1 MAIIKAAQSGASLK
15 RIINYVT
22 QPKKTEEHLM
32 AGIDCDPQNA
42 YDDMMLTKE
51 LFHKTN
57 GRQYK
62 HFIYSFPPGEAITP
76 EQVLENAQRLVT
88 ETPALQGYQAL
99 IAVHQDRKHIHAHIV
114 VNSVHTETGYK
125 LQWSKQDLA
134 DLKERCNTLS
144 RSQGLSVPE
153 KGPDITTWTMPKQ
166 QALSKALAG
175 QYQSYYLELADAIST
190 CQSQSVSRADF
201 VRLMAEKGIQVNWTD
216 RRKHITF
223 VDAEGHKVRDSN
235 FEKTLKIACS
245 KDALEAHFAENTKNV
260 QVLQQLQE
268 EARKDEKMR
277 QPEKPSLWKSFTKS
291 VAHTVSS
298 WRKQH
303 QEAETLEAMRIAVQA
318 SIVPEKEMTSNE
330 IPATVHANGRIS
342 PSTPD
347 YRTTEQD
354 RQTSRRDSG
363 LEEKERTAS
372 SGERRPESRPE
383 AHQRKHYLSSTRN
396 KPEKS
401 RDQGM
406 ER

>member
-62 HFIYSFPPGEAITP
+62 HFIYSFPPGETITP
-76 EQVLENAQRLVT
+76 EQVLENAQRLVM

-114 VNSVHTETGYK
+114 VNSVHIETGYK

-144 RSQGLSVPE
+144 QAQGLSVPE
-153 KGPDITTWTMPKQ
+153 KGPDITAWNMPKQ

-175 QYQSYYLELADAIST
+175 QYQSYYLEMADAISA

-201 VRLMAEKGIQVNWTD
+201 VRMMDEKGIQVTWID
-216 RRKHITF
+216 KRKHITF
-223 VDAEGHKVRDSN
+223 ADAEGHKVRDSN
-235 FEKTLKIACS
+235 FEKTLKIPCS
-245 KDALEAHFAENTKNV
+245 KDSLEAHFAENAKNI
-260 QVLQQLQE
+260 QALKKLQE
-268 EARKDEKMR
+268 ESAKTEKA
-277 QPEKPSLWKSFTKS
+277 SFWKSLTQS
-291 VAHTVSS
+291 IAQTVAS

-303 QEAETLEAMRIAVQA
+303 QEAATQEALQIAAQT
-318 SIVPEKEMTSNE
+318 SMMTEKEVSSHE
-330 IPATVHANGRIS
+330 IPATVRTSGRIS
-342 PSTPD
+342 SSTPD
-347 YRTTEQD
+347 RGTPEQG
-354 RQTSRRDSG
+354 RKTNSRDPGTGER
-363 LEEKERTAS
+363 ERTAS
-372 SGERRPESRPE
+372 SGERRPESRPGD
-383 AHQRKHYLSSTRN
+383 HQRKHYLSSTRN
-396 KPEKS
+396 NAKKS

>member
-15 RIINYVT
+15 HIINYVT
-22 QPKKTEEHLM
+22 QPKKTEEHLI
-32 AGIDCDPQNA
+32 AGVDCDPQNA

-62 HFIYSFPPGEAITP
+62 HFICSFPPGETVTP
-76 EQVLENAQRLVT
+76 EQVLENAQRLVM

-144 RSQGLSVPE
+144 RTQGLSVPE
-153 KGPDITTWTMPKQ
+153 KGPDITAWTMPKQ

-175 QYQSYYLELADAIST
+175 QYQSYYLEMADAISA

-201 VRLMAEKGIQVNWTD
+201 VRMMDEKGIQVTWTD
-216 RRKHITF
+216 KRKHITF

-235 FEKTLKIACS
+235 FEKTLKIPCS
-245 KDALEAHFAENTKNV
+245 KDSLEAHFAENAKNI
-260 QVLQQLQE
+260 QALKKLQE
-268 EARKDEKMR
+268 ESAKTEKA
-277 QPEKPSLWKSFTKS
+277 SFWKSLTQS
-291 VAHTVSS
+291 IAQTVAS
-298 WRKQH
+298 WRQQH
-303 QEAETLEAMRIAVQA
+303 QEAATQEALQIAAQT
-318 SIVPEKEMTSNE
+318 SMMTEKEISSNE
-330 IPATVHANGRIS
+330 ISATVRTSGRIS

-347 YRTTEQD
+347 YGTPEQG
-354 RQTSRRDSG
+354 RKTNSRDSG
-363 LEEKERTAS
+363 TGEREATAS
-372 SGERRPESRPE
+372 SGERRPESRPGV
-383 AHQRKHYLSSTRN
+383 HQRKHYLSSTRN
-396 KPEKS
+396 NAKKS

>member
-144 RSQGLSVPE
+144 QAQGLSVPE
-153 KGPDITTWTMPKQ
+153 KGPDITAWNMPKQ

-175 QYQSYYLELADAIST
+175 QYQSYYLEMADAIST
-190 CQSQSVSRADF
+190 CQSQSVSRTDF
-201 VRLMAEKGIQVNWTD
+201 VRLMDEKGIQVTWTD
-216 RRKHITF
+216 KRKHITF
-223 VDAEGHKVRDSN
+223 ADAEGHKVRDSN
-235 FEKTLKIACS
+235 FEKTLKIPCS
-245 KDALEAHFAENTKNV
+245 KDSLEAHFAENAKNV
-260 QVLQQLQE
+260 QALKKLQE
-268 EARKDEKMR
+268 ESAKTEKA
-277 QPEKPSLWKSFTKS
+277 SFWKSLTQS
-291 VAHTVSS
+291 ITQTVAS

-303 QEAETLEAMRIAVQA
+303 QEAATQEALQIAAQT
-318 SIVPEKEMTSNE
+318 SIMTGKEVTSHE
-330 IPATVHANGRIS
+330 IPTTVRTSGRIS

-347 YRTTEQD
+347 CGTPEQG
-354 RQTSRRDSG
+354 RKTNSRDSG
-363 LEEKERTAS
+363 TGEREATAS
-372 SGERRPESRPE
+372 SGERRTESRPG

-396 KPEKS
+396 NAKKS

>member
-144 RSQGLSVPE
+144 QAQGLSVPE
-153 KGPDITTWTMPKQ
+153 KGPDITAWNMPKH

-175 QYQSYYLELADAIST
+175 QYQSYYLEMADAIST
-190 CQSQSVSRADF
+190 CQSQSVSRTDF
-201 VRLMAEKGIQVNWTD
+201 VRLMDEKGIQVTWTD
-216 RRKHITF
+216 KRKHITF
-223 VDAEGHKVRDSN
+223 ADAEGHKVRDSN
-235 FEKTLKIACS
+235 FEKTLKIPCS
-245 KDALEAHFAENTKNV
+245 KDSLEAHFAENAKNV
-260 QVLQQLQE
+260 QALKKLQE
-268 EARKDEKMR
+268 ESAKTEKA
-277 QPEKPSLWKSFTKS
+277 SFWKSLTQS
-291 VAHTVSS
+291 ITQTVAS

-303 QEAETLEAMRIAVQA
+303 QEAATQEALQIAAQT
-318 SIVPEKEMTSNE
+318 SIMTGKEVTSHE
-330 IPATVHANGRIS
+330 IPTTVRTSGRIS

-347 YRTTEQD
+347 CGTPEQG
-354 RQTSRRDSG
+354 RKTNSRDSG
-363 LEEKERTAS
+363 TGEREATAS
-372 SGERRPESRPE
+372 SGERRTESRPG

-396 KPEKS
+396 NAKKS

>member
-144 RSQGLSVPE
+144 QAQGLSVPE
-153 KGPDITTWTMPKQ
+153 KGPDITAWNMPKQ

-175 QYQSYYLELADAIST
+175 QYQSYYLEMADAIST
-190 CQSQSVSRADF
+190 CQSQSVSRTDF
-201 VRLMAEKGIQVNWTD
+201 VRLMDEKGIQVTWTD
-216 RRKHITF
+216 KRKHITF
-223 VDAEGHKVRDSN
+223 ADAEGHKVRDSN
-235 FEKTLKIACS
+235 FEKTLKIPCS
-245 KDALEAHFAENTKNV
+245 KDSLEAHFAENAKNV
-260 QVLQQLQE
+260 QALKKLQE
-268 EARKDEKMR
+268 ESAKTEKA
-277 QPEKPSLWKSFTKS
+277 SFWKSLTQS
-291 VAHTVSS
+291 ITQTVAS

-303 QEAETLEAMRIAVQA
+303 QEAATQEALQIAAQT
-318 SIVPEKEMTSNE
+318 SIMTGKEVTSHE
-330 IPATVHANGRIS
+330 IPITVRTSGRIS

-347 YRTTEQD
+347 CGTPEQG
-354 RQTSRRDSG
+354 RKTNSRDSG
-363 LEEKERTAS
+363 TGEREATAS
-372 SGERRPESRPE
+372 SGERRTESRPG

-396 KPEKS
+396 NAKKS

>member
-15 RIINYVT
+15 HIINYVT
-22 QPKKTEEHLM
+22 QPKKTEEHLI
-32 AGIDCDPQNA
+32 AGVDCDPQNA

-114 VNSVHTETGYK
+114 VNSVHIETGYK

-144 RSQGLSVPE
+144 QAQGLSVPE
-153 KGPDITTWTMPKQ
+153 KGPNITAWTMPKQ

-175 QYQSYYLELADAIST
+175 QYQSYYLEMADAIST
-190 CQSQSVSRADF
+190 CQSQSVSRTDF
-201 VRLMAEKGIQVNWTD
+201 VRMMDEKGIQVTWTD
-216 RRKHITF
+216 KRKHITF
-223 VDAEGHKVRDSN
+223 ADAEGHKVRDSN
-235 FEKTLKIACS
+235 FEKTLKIPCS
-245 KDALEAHFAENTKNV
+245 KDSLEAHFAENAKNI
-260 QVLQQLQE
+260 QALKKLQE
-268 EARKDEKMR
+268 ESAKTEKA
-277 QPEKPSLWKSFTKS
+277 SFWKSLTQS
-291 VAHTVSS
+291 IAQTVASR
-298 WRKQH
+298 RKQH
-303 QEAETLEAMRIAVQA
+303 QEAATQEALQIAAQT
-318 SIVPEKEMTSNE
+318 SMMTEKEVSSHE
-330 IPATVHANGRIS
+330 IPATVRTSGRIS
-342 PSTPD
+342 PSTLDCGTP
-347 YRTTEQD
+347 EQG
-354 RQTSRRDSG
+354 RKTNSRDSG
-363 LEEKERTAS
+363 TEEREGTTL
-372 SGERRPESRPE
+372 SGDRRPESRH
-383 AHQRKHYLSSTRN
+383 ANHQRKHYLSSTRN
-396 KPEKS
+396 NARKS

>member
-1 MAIIKAAQSGASLK
+1 MAIIKAAHSGASLK
-15 RIINYVT
+15 RIIDYVT
-22 QPKKTEEHLM
+22 QPQKTEEHLM

-114 VNSVHTETGYK
+114 VNSVHAETGYK

-144 RSQGLSVPE
+144 RTQGLSVPE

-166 QALSKALAG
+166 QALAKALAG

-216 RRKHITF
+216 KRRHITF

-245 KDALEAHFAENTKNV
+245 KDALEAHFAENAKNV
-260 QVLQQLQE
+260 QILQQLQE
-268 EARKDEKMR
+268 EARKNEKMR
-277 QPEKPSLWKSFTKS
+277 QSEKPSLWKSFTKS

-303 QEAETLEAMRIAVQA
+303 QEAATQEALQIAAQT
-318 SIVPEKEMTSNE
+318 SMMTEKEVSSHE
-330 IPATVHANGRIS
+330 IPATVRTSGRIS
-342 PSTPD
+342 SSTPD
-347 YRTTEQD
+347 CGTPEQG
-354 RQTSRRDSG
+354 RKTNSRDSG
-363 LEEKERTAS
+363 TEEREGTTL
-372 SGERRPESRPE
+372 SGDRRPESRH
-383 AHQRKHYLSSTRN
+383 ANHQRKHYLSSTRN
-396 KPEKS
+396 NARKS

>member
-62 HFIYSFPPGEAITP
+62 HFIYSFPPGETITP
-76 EQVLENAQRLVT
+76 EQVLENAQRLVM

-114 VNSVHTETGYK
+114 VNSVHIETGYK

-144 RSQGLSVPE
+144 QAQGLSVPE
-153 KGPDITTWTMPKQ
+153 KGPDITAWTMPKQ

-175 QYQSYYLELADAIST
+175 QYQSYYLEMADAISA

-201 VRLMAEKGIQVNWTD
+201 VRMMDEKGIQVTWID
-216 RRKHITF
+216 KRKHITF
-223 VDAEGHKVRDSN
+223 ADAEGHKVRDSN
-235 FEKTLKIACS
+235 FEKTLKIPCS
-245 KDALEAHFAENTKNV
+245 KDSLEAHFAENAKNI
-260 QVLQQLQE
+260 QALKKLQE
-268 EARKDEKMR
+268 ESAKTEKA
-277 QPEKPSLWKSFTKS
+277 SFWKSLTQS
-291 VAHTVSS
+291 IAQTVAS

-303 QEAETLEAMRIAVQA
+303 QEAATQEALQIAAQT
-318 SIVPEKEMTSNE
+318 SMMTEKEVSSHE
-330 IPATVHANGRIS
+330 IPATVRTSGRIS
-342 PSTPD
+342 SSTPD
-347 YRTTEQD
+347 CGTPEQG
-354 RQTSRRDSG
+354 RKTNSRDPGTGER
-363 LEEKERTAS
+363 ERTAS
-372 SGERRPESRPE
+372 SGERRPESRPGD
-383 AHQRKHYLSSTRN
+383 HQRKHYLSSTRN
-396 KPEKS
+396 NAKKS

>member
-62 HFIYSFPPGEAITP
+62 HFIYSFPPGETVTP
-76 EQVLENAQRLVT
+76 EQVLENAQRLVM

-144 RSQGLSVPE
+144 RTQGLSVPE
-153 KGPDITTWTMPKQ
+153 KGPDITAWTMPKQ

-175 QYQSYYLELADAIST
+175 QYQSYYLEMADAISA

-201 VRLMAEKGIQVNWTD
+201 VRMMDEKGIQVTWTD
-216 RRKHITF
+216 KRKHITF

-235 FEKTLKIACS
+235 FEKTLKIPCS
-245 KDALEAHFAENTKNV
+245 KDSLESHFAENAKNV
-260 QVLQQLQE
+260 QALKKLQE
-268 EARKDEKMR
+268 ESAKTEKA
-277 QPEKPSLWKSFTKS
+277 SFWKSLTQS
-291 VAHTVSS
+291 ITQTVSS

-303 QEAETLEAMRIAVQA
+303 QEATTQEALQIAAQT
-318 SIVPEKEMTSNE
+318 SIMTEKEVSPNE
-330 IPATVHANGRIS
+330 ISATVHTSGRIN

-347 YRTTEQD
+347 RGTPEQG
-354 RQTSRRDSG
+354 RKTNSRDSG
-363 LEEKERTAS
+363 TGEREATAS
-372 SGERRPESRPE
+372 SGERRPESRPGS
-383 AHQRKHYLSSTRN
+383 HQQKHYLSSTRN
-396 KPEKS
+396 NAKKS

>member
-15 RIINYVT
+15 HIINYVT
-22 QPKKTEEHLM
+22 QPKKTEEHLI
-32 AGIDCDPQNA
+32 AGVDCDPQNA

-114 VNSVHTETGYK
+114 VNSVHIETGYK

-144 RSQGLSVPE
+144 QAQGLSVPE
-153 KGPDITTWTMPKQ
+153 KGPDITAWTMPKQ

-175 QYQSYYLELADAIST
+175 QYQSYYLEMADAISA

-201 VRLMAEKGIQVNWTD
+201 VRMMDEKGIQVTWTD
-216 RRKHITF
+216 KRKHITF
-223 VDAEGHKVRDSN
+223 ADAEGHKVRDSN
-235 FEKTLKIACS
+235 FEKTLKTPCS
-245 KDALEAHFAENTKNV
+245 KDSLEAHFAENAKNI
-260 QVLQQLQE
+260 QALKKLQE
-268 EARKDEKMR
+268 ESAKTEKA
-277 QPEKPSLWKSFTKS
+277 SFWKSLTQS
-291 VAHTVSS
+291 IAQTVAS

-303 QEAETLEAMRIAVQA
+303 QEAATQEALQIAAQT
-318 SIVPEKEMTSNE
+318 SMMTEKEVSSHE
-330 IPATVHANGRIS
+330 IPATVRTSGRIS
-342 PSTPD
+342 SSTPD
-347 YRTTEQD
+347 RGTPEQG
-354 RQTSRRDSG
+354 RKTNSRDSG
-363 LEEKERTAS
+363 TEEREGTTL
-372 SGERRPESRPE
+372 SGDRRPESRH
-383 AHQRKHYLSSTRN
+383 ANHQRKHYLSSTRN
-396 KPEKS
+396 NARKS

>member
-144 RSQGLSVPE
+144 QAQGLSVPE
-153 KGPDITTWTMPKQ
+153 KGPDITAWNMPKQ

-175 QYQSYYLELADAIST
+175 QYQSYYLEMADAIST
-190 CQSQSVSRADF
+190 CQSQSVSRTDF
-201 VRLMAEKGIQVNWTD
+201 VRLMDEKGIQVTWTD
-216 RRKHITF
+216 KRKHITF
-223 VDAEGHKVRDSN
+223 ADAEGHKVRDSN
-235 FEKTLKIACS
+235 FEKTLKIPCS
-245 KDALEAHFAENTKNV
+245 KDSLEAHFAENAKNV
-260 QVLQQLQE
+260 QALKKLQE
-268 EARKDEKMR
+268 ESAKTEKA
-277 QPEKPSLWKSFTKS
+277 SFWKSLTQS
-291 VAHTVSS
+291 ITQTVAS

-303 QEAETLEAMRIAVQA
+303 QEAATQEALQIAAQT
-318 SIVPEKEMTSNE
+318 SIMTGKEVTSHE
-330 IPATVHANGRIS
+330 IPITVRTSGRIS

-347 YRTTEQD
+347 CGTPEQG
-354 RQTSRRDSG
+354 RKTNSRDSG
-363 LEEKERTAS
+363 TGEREATAS
-372 SGERRPESRPE
+372 SGERRTESRPG

>member
-144 RSQGLSVPE
+144 QAQGLSVPE
-153 KGPDITTWTMPKQ
+153 KGPDITAWNMPKQ

-175 QYQSYYLELADAIST
+175 QYQSYYLEMADAIST
-190 CQSQSVSRADF
+190 CQSQSVGRTDF
-201 VRLMAEKGIQVNWTD
+201 VRLMDEKGIQVTWTD
-216 RRKHITF
+216 KRKHITF
-223 VDAEGHKVRDSN
+223 ADAEGHKVRDSN
-235 FEKTLKIACS
+235 FEKTLKIPCS
-245 KDALEAHFAENTKNV
+245 KDSLEAHFAENAKNV
-260 QVLQQLQE
+260 QALKKLQE
-268 EARKDEKMR
+268 ESAKTEKA
-277 QPEKPSLWKSFTKS
+277 SFWKSLTQS
-291 VAHTVSS
+291 ITQTVAS

-303 QEAETLEAMRIAVQA
+303 QEAATQEALQIAAQT
-318 SIVPEKEMTSNE
+318 SIMTGKEVTSHE
-330 IPATVHANGRIS
+330 IPITVRTSGRIS

-347 YRTTEQD
+347 CGTPEQG
-354 RQTSRRDSG
+354 RKTNSRDSG
-363 LEEKERTAS
+363 TGEREATAS
-372 SGERRPESRPE
+372 SGERRTESRPG

-396 KPEKS
+396 NAKKS

>member
-144 RSQGLSVPE
+144 QAQGLSVPE
-153 KGPDITTWTMPKQ
+153 KGPDITAWNMPKQ

-175 QYQSYYLELADAIST
+175 QYQSYYLEMADAIST
-190 CQSQSVSRADF
+190 CQSQSVSRTDF
-201 VRLMAEKGIQVNWTD
+201 VRLMDEKGIQVTWTD
-216 RRKHITF
+216 KRKHLTF
-223 VDAEGHKVRDSN
+223 ADAEGHKVRDSN
-235 FEKTLKIACS
+235 FEKTLKIPCS
-245 KDALEAHFAENTKNV
+245 KDSLEAHFAENAKNV
-260 QVLQQLQE
+260 QALKKLQE
-268 EARKDEKMR
+268 ESAKTEKA
-277 QPEKPSLWKSFTKS
+277 SFWKSLTQS
-291 VAHTVSS
+291 ITQTVAS

-303 QEAETLEAMRIAVQA
+303 QEAATQEALQIAAQT
-318 SIVPEKEMTSNE
+318 SIMTGKEVTSHE
-330 IPATVHANGRIS
+330 IPTTVRTSGRIS

-347 YRTTEQD
+347 CGTPEQG
-354 RQTSRRDSG
+354 RKTNSRDSG
-363 LEEKERTAS
+363 TGEREATAS
-372 SGERRPESRPE
+372 SGERRTESRPG

-396 KPEKS
+396 NAKKS

>member
-144 RSQGLSVPE
+144 QAQGLSVPE
-153 KGPDITTWTMPKQ
+153 KGPDITAWNMPKQ

-175 QYQSYYLELADAIST
+175 QYQSYYLEMADAIST
-190 CQSQSVSRADF
+190 CQSQSVSRTDF
-201 VRLMAEKGIQVNWTD
+201 VRLMDEKEIQVTWTD
-216 RRKHITF
+216 KRKHITF
-223 VDAEGHKVRDSN
+223 ADAEGHKVRDSN
-235 FEKTLKIACS
+235 FEKTLKIPCS
-245 KDALEAHFAENTKNV
+245 KDSLEAHFAENAKNV
-260 QVLQQLQE
+260 QALKKLQE
-268 EARKDEKMR
+268 ESAKTEKA
-277 QPEKPSLWKSFTKS
+277 SFWKSLTQS
-291 VAHTVSS
+291 ITQTVAS

-303 QEAETLEAMRIAVQA
+303 QEVATQEALQIAAQT
-318 SIVPEKEMTSNE
+318 SIMTGKEVTSHE
-330 IPATVHANGRIS
+330 IPTTVRTSGRIS

-347 YRTTEQD
+347 CGTPEQG
-354 RQTSRRDSG
+354 RKTNSRDSG
-363 LEEKERTAS
+363 TGEREATAS
-372 SGERRPESRPE
+372 SGERRTESRPE

>member
-144 RSQGLSVPE
+144 QAQGLSVPE
-153 KGPDITTWTMPKQ
+153 KGPDITAWNMPKQ

-175 QYQSYYLELADAIST
+175 QYQSYYLEMADAIST
-190 CQSQSVSRADF
+190 CQSQSVSRTDF
-201 VRLMAEKGIQVNWTD
+201 VRLMDEKGIQVTWTD
-216 RRKHITF
+216 KRKHITF
-223 VDAEGHKVRDSN
+223 ADAEGHKVRDSN
-235 FEKTLKIACS
+235 FEKTLQIPCS
-245 KDALEAHFAENTKNV
+245 KDSLEAHFAENAKNV
-260 QVLQQLQE
+260 QALKKLQE
-268 EARKDEKMR
+268 ESAKTEKA
-277 QPEKPSLWKSFTKS
+277 SFWKSLTQS
-291 VAHTVSS
+291 ITQTVAS

-303 QEAETLEAMRIAVQA
+303 QEAATQEALQIAAQT
-318 SIVPEKEMTSNE
+318 SIMTGKEVTSHE
-330 IPATVHANGRIS
+330 IPTTVRTSGRIS

-347 YRTTEQD
+347 CGTPEQG
-354 RQTSRRDSG
+354 RKTNSRDSG
-363 LEEKERTAS
+363 TGEREATAS
-372 SGERRPESRPE
+372 SGERRTESRPG

-396 KPEKS
+396 NAKKS
-401 RDQGM
+401 RNQGM

>member
-62 HFIYSFPPGEAITP
+62 HFIYSFPPGETITP
-76 EQVLENAQRLVT
+76 EQVLENAQRLVM

-114 VNSVHTETGYK
+114 VNSVHAETGYK

-144 RSQGLSVPE
+144 RTQGLSVPE
-153 KGPDITTWTMPKQ
+153 KGPDITAWNMPKQ

-175 QYQSYYLELADAIST
+175 QYQSYYLEMADAISA
-190 CQSQSVSRADF
+190 CQSQSVSRTDF
-201 VRLMAEKGIQVNWTD
+201 VRMMDEKGIQVTWTD
-216 RRKHITF
+216 KRKHITF
-223 VDAEGHKVRDSN
+223 ADAEGHKVRDSN
-235 FEKTLKIACS
+235 FEKTLKIPCS
-245 KDALEAHFAENTKNV
+245 KDSLEAHFAENAKNI
-260 QVLQQLQE
+260 QALKKLQE
-268 EARKDEKMR
+268 ESAKTEKA
-277 QPEKPSLWKSFTKS
+277 SFWKSLTQS
-291 VAHTVSS
+291 IAQTVAS

-303 QEAETLEAMRIAVQA
+303 QEAATQEALQIAAQT
-318 SIVPEKEMTSNE
+318 SMMTEKEVSSHE
-330 IPATVHANGRIS
+330 IPATVRTSGRIS
-342 PSTPD
+342 SSTPD
-347 YRTTEQD
+347 RGTPEQG
-354 RQTSRRDSG
+354 RKTNSRDPGTGER
-363 LEEKERTAS
+363 ERTAS

-383 AHQRKHYLSSTRN
+383 AHQRKHTLSPTRN

>member
-1 MAIIKAAQSGASLK
+1 MAIIKASQSGASLK
-15 RIINYVT
+15 HIINYVT
-22 QPKKTEEHLM
+22 QPKKTEEHLI
-32 AGIDCDPQNA
+32 AGVDCDPQNA

-114 VNSVHTETGYK
+114 VNSVHAETGYK
-125 LQWSKQDLA
+125 LQWSKKDLA

-144 RSQGLSVPE
+144 QAQGLSVPE
-153 KGPDITTWTMPKQ
+153 KGPDITAWTMPKQ

-175 QYQSYYLELADAIST
+175 QYQSYYLEMADTISA

-201 VRLMAEKGIQVNWTD
+201 VRMMDEKGIQVTWTD
-216 RRKHITF
+216 KRKHITF
-223 VDAEGHKVRDSN
+223 ADAEGHKVRDSN
-235 FEKTLKIACS
+235 FEKTLKISCS
-245 KDALEAHFAENTKNV
+245 KDSLEAHFAENAKNV
-260 QVLQQLQE
+260 QALKKLQE
-268 EARKDEKMR
+268 ESAKTEKA
-277 QPEKPSLWKSFTKS
+277 SFWKSLTQS
-291 VAHTVSS
+291 ITQTVAS

-303 QEAETLEAMRIAVQA
+303 QEATTKEALQIAAQT
-318 SIVPEKEMTSNE
+318 SIMTGKEVTSHE
-330 IPATVHANGRIS
+330 IPATVRTSGRIS

-347 YRTTEQD
+347 CGTPEQG
-354 RQTSRRDSG
+354 RKTNSRDSG
-363 LEEKERTAS
+363 TGEREATAL

-396 KPEKS
+396 NAKKS

>member
-1 MAIIKAAQSGASLK
+1 MK

-62 HFIYSFPPGEAITP
+62 HFIYSFPPGETITP
-76 EQVLENAQRLVT
+76 EQVLENAQRLVM

-114 VNSVHTETGYK
+114 VNSVHAETGYK

-144 RSQGLSVPE
+144 QAQGLSVPE
-153 KGPDITTWTMPKQ
+153 KGPDITAWTMPKQ

-175 QYQSYYLELADAIST
+175 QYQSYYLEMADAIST
-190 CQSQSVSRADF
+190 CQSQSVSRTDF
-201 VRLMAEKGIQVNWTD
+201 VRLMDEKGIQVTWTD
-216 RRKHITF
+216 KRKHITF
-223 VDAEGHKVRDSN
+223 ADAEGHKVRDSN
-235 FEKTLKIACS
+235 FEKTLKIPCS
-245 KDALEAHFAENTKNV
+245 KDFLEAHFAENAKNI
-260 QVLQQLQE
+260 QALKKLQE
-268 EARKDEKMR
+268 ESAKTEKA
-277 QPEKPSLWKSFTKS
+277 SFWKSLTQS
-291 VAHTVSS
+291 IAQTVAS

-303 QEAETLEAMRIAVQA
+303 QEAATQEALQIAAQT
-318 SIVPEKEMTSNE
+318 SMMTEKEVSSHE
-330 IPATVHANGRIS
+330 IPATVRTSGRIS
-342 PSTPD
+342 SSTPD
-347 YRTTEQD
+347 RGTPEQG
-354 RQTSRRDSG
+354 RKTNSRNPGTGER
-363 LEEKERTAS
+363 ERTAS

-383 AHQRKHYLSSTRN
+383 AHQRKHTLSPTRN

>member
-15 RIINYVT
+15 HIINYVT
-22 QPKKTEEHLM
+22 QPKKTEEHLI
-32 AGIDCDPQNA
+32 AGVDCDPQNA

-114 VNSVHTETGYK
+114 VNSVHIETGYK

-144 RSQGLSVPE
+144 QAQGLSVPE
-153 KGPDITTWTMPKQ
+153 KGPDITAWTMPKQ

-175 QYQSYYLELADAIST
+175 QYQSYYLEMADAIST
-190 CQSQSVSRADF
+190 CQSQSVSRTDF
-201 VRLMAEKGIQVNWTD
+201 VRMMDEKGIQVTWTD
-216 RRKHITF
+216 KRKHITF
-223 VDAEGHKVRDSN
+223 ADAEGHKVRDSN
-235 FEKTLKIACS
+235 FEKTLKIPCS
-245 KDALEAHFAENTKNV
+245 KDSLEAHFAENAKNI
-260 QVLQQLQE
+260 QALKKLQE
-268 EARKDEKMR
+268 ESAKTEKA
-277 QPEKPSLWKSFTKS
+277 SFWKSLTQS
-291 VAHTVSS
+291 IAQTVAS

-303 QEAETLEAMRIAVQA
+303 QEAATQEALQIAAQT
-318 SIVPEKEMTSNE
+318 SMMTEKEVSSHE
-330 IPATVHANGRIS
+330 IPATVRTSGRIS
-342 PSTPD
+342 SSTPD
-347 YRTTEQD
+347 RGTPEQG
-354 RQTSRRDSG
+354 RKTNSRDSG
-363 LEEKERTAS
+363 TEEREGTTL
-372 SGERRPESRPE
+372 SGDRRPESRH
-383 AHQRKHYLSSTRN
+383 ANHQRKHYLSSTRN
-396 KPEKS
+396 NARKS

>member
-22 QPKKTEEHLM
+22 QPKKTEEHLI
-32 AGIDCDPQNA
+32 ASIDCDPQNA

-62 HFIYSFPPGEAITP
+62 HFIYSFPPGETITP
-76 EQVLENAQRLVT
+76 EQVLENAQRLVM

-144 RSQGLSVPE
+144 QAQGLSVPE
-153 KGPDITTWTMPKQ
+153 KGPDITAWTMPKQ

-175 QYQSYYLELADAIST
+175 QYQSYYLEMADAISA

-201 VRLMAEKGIQVNWTD
+201 VRMMDEKGIQVTWTD
-216 RRKHITF
+216 KRKHITF
-223 VDAEGHKVRDSN
+223 ADAEGHKVRDSN
-235 FEKTLKIACS
+235 FEKTLKIPCS
-245 KDALEAHFAENTKNV
+245 KDFLEAHFAENAKNI
-260 QVLQQLQE
+260 QALKKLQE
-268 EARKDEKMR
+268 ESAKTEKA
-277 QPEKPSLWKSFTKS
+277 SFWKSLTQS
-291 VAHTVSS
+291 IAQTVAS

-303 QEAETLEAMRIAVQA
+303 QEAATQEALQIAAQT
-318 SIVPEKEMTSNE
+318 SMMTEKEVSSHE
-330 IPATVHANGRIS
+330 IPATVRTSGRIS
-342 PSTPD
+342 SSTPD
-347 YRTTEQD
+347 RGTPEQG
-354 RQTSRRDSG
+354 RKTNSRDSG
-363 LEEKERTAS
+363 TEEREGTTL
-372 SGERRPESRPE
+372 SGDRRPESRH
-383 AHQRKHYLSSTRN
+383 ANHQRKHYLSSTRN
-396 KPEKS
+396 NARKS

>member
-22 QPKKTEEHLM
+22 QPKKTEAHLM

-144 RSQGLSVPE
+144 RTQGLSVPE
-153 KGPDITTWTMPKQ
+153 KGPDITAWTMPKQ

-175 QYQSYYLELADAIST
+175 QYQSYYLEMADAISA

-201 VRLMAEKGIQVNWTD
+201 VRLMDEKGIQVTWTD
-216 RRKHITF
+216 KRKHITF
-223 VDAEGHKVRDSN
+223 ADAEGHKVRDSN
-235 FEKTLKIACS
+235 FEKTLKIPCS
-245 KDALEAHFAENTKNV
+245 KDSLEAHFAENAKNI
-260 QVLQQLQE
+260 QALKKLQE
-268 EARKDEKMR
+268 ESAKTEKA
-277 QPEKPSLWKSFTKS
+277 SFWKSLTQS
-291 VAHTVSS
+291 IAQTVAS
-298 WRKQH
+298 WRQQH
-303 QEAETLEAMRIAVQA
+303 QEAATQEALQIAAQT
-318 SIVPEKEMTSNE
+318 SMMTEKEISSNE
-330 IPATVHANGRIS
+330 ISATVRTSGRIS

-347 YRTTEQD
+347 YGTPEQG
-354 RQTSRRDSG
+354 RKTNSRDSG
-363 LEEKERTAS
+363 TGEREATAS
-372 SGERRPESRPE
+372 SGERRPEV
-383 AHQRKHYLSSTRN
+383 HQRKHYLSSTRN
-396 KPEKS
+396 NAKKS

>member
-22 QPKKTEEHLM
+22 QPKKTEEHLI
-32 AGIDCDPQNA
+32 ASIDCDPQNA

-62 HFIYSFPPGEAITP
+62 HFIYSFPPGETITP
-76 EQVLENAQRLVT
+76 EQVLENAQRLVM

-114 VNSVHTETGYK
+114 VNSVHIETGYK

-144 RSQGLSVPE
+144 QAQGLSVPE
-153 KGPDITTWTMPKQ
+153 KGPDITAWNMPKQ

-175 QYQSYYLELADAIST
+175 QYQSYYLEMADAISA

-201 VRLMAEKGIQVNWTD
+201 VRMMDEKGIQVTWTD
-216 RRKHITF
+216 KRKHITF
-223 VDAEGHKVRDSN
+223 ADAEGHKVRDSN
-235 FEKTLKIACS
+235 FEKTLKIPCS
-245 KDALEAHFAENTKNV
+245 KDSLEAHFAENAKNI
-260 QVLQQLQE
+260 QALKKLQE
-268 EARKDEKMR
+268 ESAKTEKA
-277 QPEKPSLWKSFTKS
+277 SFWKSLTQS
-291 VAHTVSS
+291 IAQTVAS

-303 QEAETLEAMRIAVQA
+303 QEAATQEALQIAAQT
-318 SIVPEKEMTSNE
+318 SMMTEKEVSSHE
-330 IPATVHANGRIS
+330 IPATVRTSGRIS
-342 PSTPD
+342 SSTPD
-347 YRTTEQD
+347 RGTPEQG
-354 RQTSRRDSG
+354 RKTNSRDSG
-363 LEEKERTAS
+363 TEEREGTTL
-372 SGERRPESRPE
+372 SGDRRPESRH
-383 AHQRKHYLSSTRN
+383 ANHQRKHYLSSTRN
-396 KPEKS
+396 NARKS

>member
-32 AGIDCDPQNA
+32 AGIDCDPQNT

-144 RSQGLSVPE
+144 QAQGLSVPE
-153 KGPDITTWTMPKQ
+153 KGPDITAWNMPKQ

-175 QYQSYYLELADAIST
+175 QYQSYYLEMADAIST
-190 CQSQSVSRADF
+190 CQSQSVSRTDF
-201 VRLMAEKGIQVNWTD
+201 VRLMDEKGIQVTWTD
-216 RRKHITF
+216 KRKHITF
-223 VDAEGHKVRDSN
+223 ADAEGHKVRDSN
-235 FEKTLKIACS
+235 FEKTLKIPCS
-245 KDALEAHFAENTKNV
+245 KDSLEAHFAENAKNV
-260 QVLQQLQE
+260 QALKKLQE
-268 EARKDEKMR
+268 ESAKTEKA
-277 QPEKPSLWKSFTKS
+277 SFWKSLTQS
-291 VAHTVSS
+291 ITQTVAS

-303 QEAETLEAMRIAVQA
+303 QEAATQEALQIAAQT
-318 SIVPEKEMTSNE
+318 SIMTGKEVTSHE
-330 IPATVHANGRIS
+330 IPTTVRTSGRIS

-347 YRTTEQD
+347 CGTPEQG
-354 RQTSRRDSG
+354 RKTNSRDSG
-363 LEEKERTAS
+363 TGEREATAS
-372 SGERRPESRPE
+372 SGERRTESRPG

-396 KPEKS
+396 NAKKS
-401 RDQGM
+401 RNQGM

>member
-62 HFIYSFPPGEAITP
+62 HFIYSFPPGETITP
-76 EQVLENAQRLVT
+76 EQVLENAQRLVM

-144 RSQGLSVPE
+144 QAQGLSVPE
-153 KGPDITTWTMPKQ
+153 KGPDITAWTMPKQ

-175 QYQSYYLELADAIST
+175 QYQSYYLEMADAISA

-201 VRLMAEKGIQVNWTD
+201 VRMMDEKGIQVTWTD
-216 RRKHITF
+216 KRKHITF
-223 VDAEGHKVRDSN
+223 ADAEGHKVRDSN
-235 FEKTLKIACS
+235 FEKTLKTPCS
-245 KDALEAHFAENTKNV
+245 KDSLEAHFAENAKNI
-260 QVLQQLQE
+260 QALKKLQE
-268 EARKDEKMR
+268 ESAKTEKA
-277 QPEKPSLWKSFTKS
+277 SFWKSLTQS
-291 VAHTVSS
+291 IAQTVAS

-303 QEAETLEAMRIAVQA
+303 QEAATQEALQIAAQT
-318 SIVPEKEMTSNE
+318 SMMTEKEVSSHE
-330 IPATVHANGRIS
+330 IPATVRTSGRIS
-342 PSTPD
+342 SSTPD
-347 YRTTEQD
+347 HRTPEQD

-383 AHQRKHYLSSTRN
+383 AHQRKHTLSPTRN

>member
-62 HFIYSFPPGEAITP
+62 HFIYSFPPGETITP
-76 EQVLENAQRLVT
+76 EQVLENAQRLVM

-144 RSQGLSVPE
+144 QAQGLSVPE
-153 KGPDITTWTMPKQ
+153 KGPDITAWNMPKQ

-175 QYQSYYLELADAIST
+175 QYQSYYLEMADAISA

-201 VRLMAEKGIQVNWTD
+201 VRMMDEKGIQVTWID
-216 RRKHITF
+216 KRKHITF
-223 VDAEGHKVRDSN
+223 ADAEGHKVRDSN
-235 FEKTLKIACS
+235 FEKTLKIPCS
-245 KDALEAHFAENTKNV
+245 KDSLEAHFAENAKNI
-260 QVLQQLQE
+260 QALKKLQE
-268 EARKDEKMR
+268 ESAKTEKA
-277 QPEKPSLWKSFTKS
+277 SFWKSLTQS
-291 VAHTVSS
+291 IAQTVAS

-303 QEAETLEAMRIAVQA
+303 QEAATQEALQIAAQT
-318 SIVPEKEMTSNE
+318 SMMTEKEVSSHE
-330 IPATVHANGRIS
+330 IPATVRTSGRIS
-342 PSTPD
+342 SSTPD
-347 YRTTEQD
+347 RGTPEQG
-354 RQTSRRDSG
+354 RKTNSRDPGTGER
-363 LEEKERTAS
+363 ERTAS
-372 SGERRPESRPE
+372 SGERRPESRPGD
-383 AHQRKHYLSSTRN
+383 HQRKHYLSSTRN
-396 KPEKS
+396 NAKKS

>member
-134 DLKERCNTLS
+134 ELKERCNTLS
-144 RSQGLSVPE
+144 QAQGLSVPE
-153 KGPDITTWTMPKQ
+153 KGPDITAWNMPKQ

-175 QYQSYYLELADAIST
+175 QYQSYYLEMADAIST
-190 CQSQSVSRADF
+190 CQSQSVSRTDF
-201 VRLMAEKGIQVNWTD
+201 VRLMDEKGIQVTWTD
-216 RRKHITF
+216 KRKHITF
-223 VDAEGHKVRDSN
+223 ADAEGHKVRDSN
-235 FEKTLKIACS
+235 FEKTLKIPCS
-245 KDALEAHFAENTKNV
+245 KDSLEAHFAENAKNV
-260 QVLQQLQE
+260 QALKKLQE
-268 EARKDEKMR
+268 ESAKTEKA
-277 QPEKPSLWKSFTKS
+277 SFWKSLTQS
-291 VAHTVSS
+291 ITQTVAS

-303 QEAETLEAMRIAVQA
+303 QEAATQEALQIAAQT
-318 SIVPEKEMTSNE
+318 SIMTGKEVTSHE
-330 IPATVHANGRIS
+330 IPTTVRTSGRIS

-347 YRTTEQD
+347 CGTPEQG
-354 RQTSRRDSG
+354 RKTNSRDSG
-363 LEEKERTAS
+363 TGEREATAS
-372 SGERRPESRPE
+372 SGERRTESRPG

-396 KPEKS
+396 NAKKS

>member
-15 RIINYVT
+15 HIINYVT
-22 QPKKTEEHLM
+22 QPKKTEEHLI
-32 AGIDCDPQNA
+32 AGVDCDPQNA

-62 HFIYSFPPGEAITP
+62 HFIYSFPPGETVTP
-76 EQVLENAQRLVT
+76 EQVLENAQRLVM

-144 RSQGLSVPE
+144 RTQGLSVPE
-153 KGPDITTWTMPKQ
+153 KGPDITAWTMPKQ

-175 QYQSYYLELADAIST
+175 QYQSYYLEMADAISA

-201 VRLMAEKGIQVNWTD
+201 VRMMDEKGIQVTWTD
-216 RRKHITF
+216 KRKHITF

-235 FEKTLKIACS
+235 FEKTLKIPCS
-245 KDALEAHFAENTKNV
+245 KDSLEAHFAENAKNI
-260 QVLQQLQE
+260 QALKKLQE
-268 EARKDEKMR
+268 ESAKTEKA
-277 QPEKPSLWKSFTKS
+277 SFWKSLTQS
-291 VAHTVSS
+291 IAQTVAS
-298 WRKQH
+298 WRQQH
-303 QEAETLEAMRIAVQA
+303 QEAATQEALQIAAQT
-318 SIVPEKEMTSNE
+318 SMMTEKEISSNE
-330 IPATVHANGRIS
+330 ISATVRTSGRIS

-347 YRTTEQD
+347 YGTPEQG
-354 RQTSRRDSG
+354 RKTNSRDSG
-363 LEEKERTAS
+363 TGEREATAS
-372 SGERRPESRPE
+372 SGERRPESRPGV
-383 AHQRKHYLSSTRN
+383 HQRKHYLSSTRN
-396 KPEKS
+396 NAKKS

>member
-144 RSQGLSVPE
+144 QAQGLSVPE
-153 KGPDITTWTMPKQ
+153 KGPDITAWTMPKQ

-175 QYQSYYLELADAIST
+175 QYQSYYLEMADAIST
-190 CQSQSVSRADF
+190 CQSQSVSRTDF
-201 VRLMAEKGIQVNWTD
+201 VRLMDEKGIQVTWTD
-216 RRKHITF
+216 KRKHITF
-223 VDAEGHKVRDSN
+223 ADAEGHKVRDSN
-235 FEKTLKIACS
+235 FEKTLKIPCS
-245 KDALEAHFAENTKNV
+245 KDFLEAHFAENAKNI
-260 QVLQQLQE
+260 QALKKLQE
-268 EARKDEKMR
+268 ESAKTEKA
-277 QPEKPSLWKSFTKS
+277 SFWKSLTQS
-291 VAHTVSS
+291 ITQTVAS

-303 QEAETLEAMRIAVQA
+303 QEAATQEALQIAAQT
-318 SIVPEKEMTSNE
+318 SIMTGKEVTSHE
-330 IPATVHANGRIS
+330 IPITVRTSGRIS

-347 YRTTEQD
+347 CGTPEQG
-354 RQTSRRDSG
+354 RKTNSRDSG
-363 LEEKERTAS
+363 TGEREATAS
-372 SGERRPESRPE
+372 SGERRTESRPG

-396 KPEKS
+396 NAKKS

>member
-62 HFIYSFPPGEAITP
+62 HFIYSFPPGEAVTP
-76 EQVLENAQRLVT
+76 EQVLENAQRLVM

-114 VNSVHTETGYK
+114 VNSVHTEMGDK

-144 RSQGLSVPE
+144 QAQGLSVPE
-153 KGPDITTWTMPKQ
+153 KGPDITAWTMPKQ
-166 QALSKALAG
+166 QALSKTLAG
-175 QYQSYYLELADAIST
+175 QYQSYYLEMADAISA

-201 VRLMAEKGIQVNWTD
+201 VRMMDEKGIQVTWTD
-216 RRKHITF
+216 KRKHITF
-223 VDAEGHKVRDSN
+223 ADAEGHKVRDSN
-235 FEKTLKIACS
+235 FEKTLKIPCS
-245 KDALEAHFAENTKNV
+245 KDSLEAHFSANAKNV
-260 QVLQQLQE
+260 QALKKLQE
-268 EARKDEKMR
+268 ESAKTEKA
-277 QPEKPSLWKSFTKS
+277 SFWKSLTQS
-291 VAHTVSS
+291 ITQTVSS
-298 WRKQH
+298 WRKQR
-303 QEAETLEAMRIAVQA
+303 QEATTKEALQIAAQT
-318 SIVPEKEMTSNE
+318 SIMTGKEVTSHE
-330 IPATVHANGRIS
+330 IPTTVRTSERIS
-342 PSTPD
+342 PSTTDCGTPD
-347 YRTTEQD
+347 QD
-354 RQTSRRDSG
+354 RKASRRDSA
-363 LEEKERTAS
+363 LEERERKAS

-396 KPEKS
+396 NAKKS

>member
-144 RSQGLSVPE
+144 QAQGLSVPE
-153 KGPDITTWTMPKQ
+153 KGPDITAWNMPKQ

-175 QYQSYYLELADAIST
+175 QYQSYYLEMADAIST
-190 CQSQSVSRADF
+190 CQSQSVSRTDF
-201 VRLMAEKGIQVNWTD
+201 VRLMDEKGIQVTWTD
-216 RRKHITF
+216 KRKHITF
-223 VDAEGHKVRDSN
+223 ADAEGHKVRDSN
-235 FEKTLKIACS
+235 FEKTLKIPCS
-245 KDALEAHFAENTKNV
+245 KDSLEAHFAENAKNV
-260 QVLQQLQE
+260 QALKKLQE
-268 EARKDEKMR
+268 ESAKTEKA
-277 QPEKPSLWKSFTKS
+277 SFWKSLTQS
-291 VAHTVSS
+291 ITQTVAS

-303 QEAETLEAMRIAVQA
+303 QEAVTQEALQIAAQT
-318 SIVPEKEMTSNE
+318 SIMTGKEVTSHE
-330 IPATVHANGRIS
+330 IPTTVRTSGRIS

-347 YRTTEQD
+347 CGTPEQG
-354 RQTSRRDSG
+354 RKTNSRDSG
-363 LEEKERTAS
+363 TGEREATAS
-372 SGERRPESRPE
+372 SGERRTESRPG

-396 KPEKS
+396 NAKKS
-401 RDQGM
+401 RNQGM

>member
-144 RSQGLSVPE
+144 QAQGLSVPE
-153 KGPDITTWTMPKQ
+153 KGPDIIAWNMPKQ

-175 QYQSYYLELADAIST
+175 QYQSYYLEMADAIST
-190 CQSQSVSRADF
+190 CQSQSVSRTDF
-201 VRLMAEKGIQVNWTD
+201 VRLMDEKGIQVTWTD
-216 RRKHITF
+216 KRKHITF
-223 VDAEGHKVRDSN
+223 ADAEGHKVRDSN
-235 FEKTLKIACS
+235 FEKTLKIPCS
-245 KDALEAHFAENTKNV
+245 KDSLEAHFAENAKNV
-260 QVLQQLQE
+260 QALKKLQE
-268 EARKDEKMR
+268 ESAKTEKA
-277 QPEKPSLWKSFTKS
+277 SFWKSLTQSITKT
-291 VAHTVSS
+291 VAS

-303 QEAETLEAMRIAVQA
+303 QEAATQEALQIAAQT
-318 SIVPEKEMTSNE
+318 SIMTGKEVTSHE
-330 IPATVHANGRIS
+330 IPTTVRTSGRIS

-347 YRTTEQD
+347 CGTPEQG
-354 RQTSRRDSG
+354 RKTNSRDSG
-363 LEEKERTAS
+363 TGEREATAS
-372 SGERRPESRPE
+372 SGERRTESRPG

-396 KPEKS
+396 NAKKS
-401 RDQGM
+401 RNQGM

>member
-15 RIINYVT
+15 HIINYVT
-22 QPKKTEEHLM
+22 QPKKTEEHLI
-32 AGIDCDPQNA
+32 AGVDCDPQNA

-114 VNSVHTETGYK
+114 VNSVHIETGYK

-144 RSQGLSVPE
+144 QAQGLSVPE
-153 KGPDITTWTMPKQ
+153 KGPDITAWTMPKQ

-175 QYQSYYLELADAIST
+175 QYQSYYLEMADAIST
-190 CQSQSVSRADF
+190 CQSQSVSRTDF
-201 VRLMAEKGIQVNWTD
+201 VRLMDEKGIQVTWTD
-216 RRKHITF
+216 KRKHITF
-223 VDAEGHKVRDSN
+223 ADAEGHKVRDSN
-235 FEKTLKIACS
+235 FEKTLKTPCS
-245 KDALEAHFAENTKNV
+245 KDSLEAHFAENAKNI
-260 QVLQQLQE
+260 QALKKLQE
-268 EARKDEKMR
+268 ESAKTEKA
-277 QPEKPSLWKSFTKS
+277 SFWKSLTQS
-291 VAHTVSS
+291 IAQTVAS

-303 QEAETLEAMRIAVQA
+303 QEAATQEALQIAAQT
-318 SIVPEKEMTSNE
+318 SMMTEKEVSSHE
-330 IPATVHANGRIS
+330 IPATVRTSGRIS
-342 PSTPD
+342 SSTPD
-347 YRTTEQD
+347 RGTPEQG
-354 RQTSRRDSG
+354 RKTNSRDSG
-363 LEEKERTAS
+363 TEEREGTTL
-372 SGERRPESRPE
+372 SGDRRPESRH
-383 AHQRKHYLSSTRN
+383 ANHQRKHYLSSTRN
-396 KPEKS
+396 NARKS

>member
-144 RSQGLSVPE
+144 QAQGLSVPE
-153 KGPDITTWTMPKQ
+153 KGPDITAWNMPKQ

-175 QYQSYYLELADAIST
+175 QYQSYYLEMADAIST
-190 CQSQSVSRADF
+190 CQSQSVSRTDF
-201 VRLMAEKGIQVNWTD
+201 VRLMDEKGIQVTWTD
-216 RRKHITF
+216 KRKHITF
-223 VDAEGHKVRDSN
+223 ADAEGHKVRDSN
-235 FEKTLKIACS
+235 FEKTLKIPCS
-245 KDALEAHFAENTKNV
+245 KDSLEAHFAENAKNV
-260 QVLQQLQE
+260 QALKKLQE
-268 EARKDEKMR
+268 ESAKTEKA
-277 QPEKPSLWKSFTKS
+277 SFWKSLTQS
-291 VAHTVSS
+291 ITQTVAS

-303 QEAETLEAMRIAVQA
+303 QEAATQEALQIAAQT
-318 SIVPEKEMTSNE
+318 SIMTGKEVTSHE
-330 IPATVHANGRIS
+330 IPTTIRTSGRIS

-347 YRTTEQD
+347 CGTPEQG
-354 RQTSRRDSG
+354 RKTNSRDSG
-363 LEEKERTAS
+363 TGEREATAS
-372 SGERRPESRPE
+372 SGERRTESRPG

-396 KPEKS
+396 NAKKS

>member
-144 RSQGLSVPE
+144 QAQGLSVPE
-153 KGPDITTWTMPKQ
+153 KGPDITAWNMPKQ

-175 QYQSYYLELADAIST
+175 QYQSYYLEMADAIST
-190 CQSQSVSRADF
+190 CQSQSVSRTDF
-201 VRLMAEKGIQVNWTD
+201 VRLMDEKGIQVTWTD
-216 RRKHITF
+216 KRKHITF
-223 VDAEGHKVRDSN
+223 ADAEGHKVRDSN
-235 FEKTLKIACS
+235 FEKTLKIPCS
-245 KDALEAHFAENTKNV
+245 KDSLEAHFAENAKNV
-260 QVLQQLQE
+260 QALKKLQE
-268 EARKDEKMR
+268 ESAKTEKA
-277 QPEKPSLWKSFTKS
+277 SFWKSLTQS
-291 VAHTVSS
+291 ITQTVAS

-303 QEAETLEAMRIAVQA
+303 QEAATQEALQIAAQT
-318 SIVPEKEMTSNE
+318 SIMTGKEVTSHE
-330 IPATVHANGRIS
+330 IPTTVRTSGRIS

-347 YRTTEQD
+347 CGTPEQG
-354 RQTSRRDSG
+354 RKTNSRDSG
-363 LEEKERTAS
+363 TGEREATAS
-372 SGERRPESRPE
+372 SGERRTESRPG

-396 KPEKS
+396 NAKKS
-401 RDQGM
+401 RNQGM

>member
-15 RIINYVT
+15 RIVNYVT
-22 QPKKTEEHLM
+22 QSKKTEDHLI

-62 HFIYSFPPGEAITP
+62 HFIYSFPPGEAVTP
-76 EQVLENAQRLVT
+76 EQVLENAQRLVM

-144 RSQGLSVPE
+144 RTQGLSVPE
-153 KGPDITTWTMPKQ
+153 KGPDITAWTMPKQ

-175 QYQSYYLELADAIST
+175 QYQSYYLEMADAISA

-201 VRLMAEKGIQVNWTD
+201 VRMMDEKGIQVTWTD
-216 RRKHITF
+216 KRKHITF

-235 FEKTLKIACS
+235 FEKTLKIPCS
-245 KDALEAHFAENTKNV
+245 KDSLESHFAENAKNV
-260 QVLQQLQE
+260 QALKKLQE
-268 EARKDEKMR
+268 ESAKTEKA
-277 QPEKPSLWKSFTKS
+277 SFWKSLTQS
-291 VAHTVSS
+291 IAQTVAS

-303 QEAETLEAMRIAVQA
+303 QEAATQEALQIAAQTSMMTA
-318 SIVPEKEMTSNE
+318 KEVSSHE
-330 IPATVHANGRIS
+330 IPATVRTSGRIS
-342 PSTPD
+342 SSTPD
-347 YRTTEQD
+347 RGTPEQG
-354 RQTSRRDSG
+354 RKTNSRDSG
-363 LEEKERTAS
+363 TGEREATAS
-372 SGERRPESRPE
+372 SGERRPESRPGS
-383 AHQRKHYLSSTRN
+383 HQQKHYLSSTRN
-396 KPEKS
+396 NAKKS

>member
-22 QPKKTEEHLM
+22 QQKKTEEHLM

-76 EQVLENAQRLVT
+76 EQVLENAQRLVM
-88 ETPALQGYQAL
+88 ETPALQGYQGL

-144 RSQGLSVPE
+144 QAQGLSVPE
-153 KGPDITTWTMPKQ
+153 KGPDITAWTMPKQ

-175 QYQSYYLELADAIST
+175 QYQSYYLEMADAISA

-201 VRLMAEKGIQVNWTD
+201 VRLMDEKGIQVHWTD
-216 RRKHITF
+216 KRKHITF

-235 FEKTLKIACS
+235 FEKTLKIPCS
-245 KDALEAHFAENTKNV
+245 KDSLEAHFAENAKNV
-260 QVLQQLQE
+260 QALKKLQD
-268 EARKDEKMR
+268 EAAKT
-277 QPEKPSLWKSFTKS
+277 EKPSLWKSLTQS
-291 VAHTVSS
+291 ITQTVSA

-303 QEAETLEAMRIAVQA
+303 QEATTQEALQIAAQTLIMT
-318 SIVPEKEMTSNE
+318 EKEVSPNE
-330 IPATVHANGRIS
+330 IPATIRTNGRIS
-342 PSTPD
+342 PSTLDCGTP
-347 YRTTEQD
+347 EQG
-354 RQTSRRDSG
+354 RKTNSRDSG
-363 LEEKERTAS
+363 TEEREGTTL
-372 SGERRPESRPE
+372 SGDRRPESRH
-383 AHQRKHYLSSTRN
+383 ANHQRKHYLSSTRN
-396 KPEKS
+396 NARKS